1 MREAMKGMAG
11 IVVIAVIVVMEDIKD
26 TMEGTM
32 TLKEEMAVKQ
42 LQEKVTE
49 NHQKK
54 AMKVRLPLASI

>member
-11 IVVIAVIVVMEDIKD
+11 IVVMAIVMMED

-32 TLKEEMAVKQ
+32 ILMEEMAAKQ
-42 LQEKVTE
+42 LQERVTE

-54 AMKVRLPLASI
+54 AMKVRPPLTSI

>member
-11 IVVIAVIVVMEDIKD
+11 MVGMVVGMVVMMED

-32 TLKEEMAVKQ
+32 ILKEEMAVKQ

-49 NHQKK
+49 NRQKK
-54 AMKVRLPLASI
+54 AMKVRLPLTSI